1 MKRTLSVF
9 VLALAMVALVGCKK
23 KTTPTDG
30 VSVPAVP
37 ESTVEAGKTA
47 VKDASA
53 EAKKTAAELPAKPK
67 DHPAH

>member
-23 KTTPTDG
+23 KPAPTDG
-30 VSVPAVP
+30 VSVPTVS
-37 ESTVEAGKTA
+37 ESDVDAGKAA
-47 VKDASA
+47 VKDAAA
-53 EAKKTAAELPAKPK
+53 EAKKAAAEVPK